1 MSTVSDLA
9 SVTQNLRQAMYST
22 PFSVL
27 GMHQA
32 ESGTGLTIRAWHPH
46 AECIEVIAA
55 PQGKSLGL
63 MNRLENDLFE
73 LDFPRRKNTFY
84 YQLHITLKDGSQI
97 TRFDPYQFGQYTLCQ
112 QDIDGLHLYRH
123 LGAIPLEHKINS
135 KHSVTGV
142 LFKVYAPH
150 ARSVS
155 VIGDF
160 NQWDGRCHPMASA
173 DDGIWRLFVPGV
185 TVGDLY
191 KFELH
196 DHDGK
201 LLPEKTD
208 PFGSKTEQWP
218 GLASIVQS
226 ASTYSWRDQQ
236 WLDRRELNHEKP
248 MSIYEVHAGSW
259 KKTDDGKFLNYRTLA
274 DQLVPYGKKM
284 GFTHIEL
291 LPVSEHPLYESWGYQ
306 PVGLYSPTSRFGTPD
321 DFRYFVDQC
330 HQHDIGVIL
339 DWVPAHFP
347 QDDHGLFRFD
357 GTAIY
362 EYEDEQR
369 GWHPDWKSRIYNYG
383 SPWVQDF
390 LISNALFWLDEFHV
404 DGLRVDAVASM
415 LYLDYSRKQGEWTP
429 NHLGG
434 NEHLEAV
441 AFLQRL
447 NAEVHRLYP
456 NCMMIAEESTSWPS
470 VSRPGHPKSLGFD
483 YKWNMGWMNDSLS
496 YMKRDPIHRQHHHH
510 EMTFSMVYAYNENFV
525 LSLSHDEVVHGK
537 GTLST
542 RMPGDDWQRFANL
555 RAYFGFMFGHPG
567 KKLLFMGAEMGV
579 TNEWNPADSLNW
591 HLLEQGPYHL
601 GVQQMVSDLN
611 QVYRQH
617 PALYQQDFDRSGF
630 NWLILDDHS
639 QSVFAFCRRDSQ
651 GNSVLVICNM
661 TPNVRNDYAIGV
673 PEAGQWQEIFNSD
686 DQRYGGSGIIN
697 PATNSHDEPRH
708 HQQQSINLTLPP
720 LATIMLTKAN

>member
-1 MSTVSDLA
+1 MSTVSDLT
-9 SVTQNLRQAMYST
+9 SVTQSLQQGMSST

-27 GMHQA
+27 GLQSTK
-32 ESGTGLTIRAWHPH
+32 SGTGLTVRAWHPH
-46 AECIEVIAA
+46 AECIEVLAV
-55 PQGKSLGL
+55 PQGKSLGQ
-63 MNRLENDLFE
+63 MRRLEDDLFE
-73 LDFPRRKNTFY
+73 LAFPRRKNAFY
-84 YQLHITLKDGSQI
+84 YQLRITLKDGSQTI
-97 TRFDPYQFGQYTLCQ
+97 LYDPYQFGQYTLRQ
-112 QDIDGLHLYRH
+112 SDVDPLRLYRH
-123 LGAIPLEHKINS
+123 LGALPIEHKINS
-135 KHSVTGV
+135 KLGVAGV

-150 ARSVS
+150 AGAVS

-185 TVGDLY
+185 QQGDLY

-196 DHDGK
+196 DQHGK

-218 GLASIVQS
+218 GLASIVQGES
-226 ASTYSWRDQQ
+226 NYHWNDQSWLEQ
-236 WLDRRELNHEKP
+236 RERNYQKP
-248 MSIYEVHAGSW
+248 MSVYEVHAGSW
-259 KKTDDGKFLNYRTLA
+259 QKSDDGKFINYRELA
-274 DQLVPYGKKM
+274 AKLIPYVKKM

-306 PVGLYSPTSRFGTPD
+306 PVGLYAPTSRFGTPD

-330 HQHDIGVIL
+330 HQHQIGVIL

-347 QDDHGLFRFD
+347 QDEHGLFRFD
-357 GTAIY
+357 GTALY
-362 EYEDEQR
+362 EYEDNQR
-369 GWHPDWKSRIYNYG
+369 GWHPDWQSCIYNYG

-390 LISNALFWLDEFHV
+390 LISNALFWLDEFHI

-415 LYLDYSRKQGEWTP
+415 LYLDYSRKPGEWTP

-447 NAEVHRLYP
+447 NTEVHRLHP
-456 NCMMIAEESTSWPS
+456 NCMMIAEESTSWPG
-470 VSRPGHPKSLGFD
+470 VSRPGHDKSLGFD
-483 YKWNMGWMNDSLS
+483 YKWNMGWMHDTLS
-496 YMKRDPIHRQHHHH
+496 YMKRDPIYRQHHHH

-525 LSLSHDEVVHGK
+525 LSLSHDEMVHGK
-537 GTLST
+537 GTLAT

-555 RAYFGFMFGHPG
+555 RAYLGFMFGHPG
-567 KKLLFMGAEMGV
+567 KKLLFMGSELGV
-579 TNEWNPADSLNW
+579 TNEWNPAESLNW

-601 GVQQMVSDLN
+601 GMQQMVSDLN
-611 QVYRQH
+611 HIYQQY
-617 PALYQQDFDRSGF
+617 PALYQQDFDRTGF

-639 QSVFAFCRRDSQ
+639 QSVFAFYRQDSADKT
-651 GNSVLVICNM
+651 VLVISNM
-661 TPNVRNDYAIGV
+661 TPNVRNDYAVGV

-686 DQRYGGSGIIN
+686 DQRYGGSGIVN
-697 PATNSHDEPRH
+697 QPTNSQDELRH
-708 HQQQSINLTLPP
+708 QQQQSITLTLPP
-720 LATIMLTKAN
+720 LATIMLARVE